1 MPGHAPPVAD
11 EHTALLAFLTQ
22 QRQLLRVTAHGL
34 TEEQGWATPSAS
46 ELSIAGLIKHA
57 ARCERGWMKLVLG
70 ISTAPQRAADESDA
84 PEFLPAPGE
93 TLAGLLADYELAT
106 AETDAAV
113 AGIADLGQG
122 VPVPRGVPWF
132 PADVEEW
139 SVRWVLLHLIEE
151 TARHGGHADIIR
163 ESLDGATLYPLM
175 AAAERWP
182 DPWFEPW
189 EPAEPAAPVG

>member
-11 EHTALLAFLTQ
+11 ERTALLAFLDQ
-22 QRQLLRVTAHGL
+22 QRQLLRIPAHGL
-34 TEEQGWATPSAS
+34 TEEQGRATPSAS

-57 ARCERGWMKLVLG
+57 ARCERGWMDLVLRR
-70 ISTAPQRAADESDA
+70 STAPQRAADESDA
-84 PEFLPAPGE
+84 DEFLPAPGE
-93 TLAGLLADYELAT
+93 TLAGLLADYERAA
-106 AETDAAV
+106 AETDEAV
-113 AGIADLGQG
+113 AGIADLGRG

-163 ESLDGATLYPLM
+163 ESIDGATLYPLM
-175 AAAERWP
+175 AAAEQWP

-189 EPAEPAAPVG
+189 EPAGPVA